1 MMDTNKLSK
10 TAILA
15 CLLFSALIL
24 FGCAG
29 ATVTPEE
36 TPSAS
41 VGSAQR
47 PDRIVVYDFA
57 VAAENVTTNQ
67 GPLQKALNASKN
79 EDELEQARLQAGQD
93 AAHEL
98 ALALVKDLQGLGFNA
113 ENVPRGTPVSGNVMI
128 IDGQFLSADE
138 GNRAR
143 RLIIGFGA
151 GASSLET
158 QVNVSQVSGGGAPVQ
173 IMSFRI
179 HADSGKM
186 PGAALTMGA
195 GGAAQGAAAAGAASA
210 AQGVAKAYSSMLS
223 TLADKSAK
231 QTNAYL
237 SQYFATKGWI
247 SGDQVQKASIA
258 E

>member
-1 MMDTNKLSK
+1 MDTNKFNK

-15 CLLFSALIL
+15 CLLLSAFIL

-29 ATVTPEE
+29 ATVTPEQ

-41 VGSAQR
+41 VGSGQR

-57 VAAENVTTNQ
+57 VSAENVTTNQ
-67 GPLQKALNASKN
+67 GPLQKALNAAKS
-79 EDELEQARLQAGQD
+79 EDEQEQARVKAGQD

-98 ALALVKDLQGLGFNA
+98 AQALVKDLQGLGFNA
-113 ENVPRGTPVSGNVMI
+113 ETAPRGTPVSGNVMI

-158 QVNVSQVSGGGAPVQ
+158 QVNVSQASGGGAPVQ
-173 IMSFRI
+173 VMSFRI

-195 GGAAQGAAAAGAASA
+195 GGAAQGAAAASA
-210 AQGVAKAYSSMLS
+210 AQGVAKTYSSMLS

-231 QTNAYL
+231 QTTAYL